1 MSLHPMYA
9 RPRDLEQA
17 SELLASLSS
26 GAVIIAGGQ
35 EIMPYINYG
44 VMMPDV
50 YVDIGG
56 IDALRGVSA
65 ETNEVSIGPL
75 TVHRDIQNIEEI
87 VETLPLLAYAAKQI
101 GGGMQ
106 VHNRGTIG
114 GNIVAM
120 HPLYDVAPA
129 LLALEA
135 EVELLSEKGSQRMS
149 LAELQDLSNHGLG
162 TSSILTKILV
172 KPMSPTTLWSYYK
185 LKNSAG
191 AYGSANAA
199 VVIQLDGENLKS
211 IRVAIGA
218 AAEKVVVVSGN
229 LDGYLGGPYTSEV
242 GLAIQKT
249 CSDAIVEPLSDQQ
262 GDGVWRKAMAGVAA
276 RRATEMA
283 LGKLINS
290 SSKGQEV

>member
-65 ETNEVSIGPL
+65 ETDEVSIGPL

-87 VETLPLLAYAAKQI
+87 VERLPLLAYAAKQI

-120 HPLYDVAPA
+120 HPLYDIAPA

-135 EVELLSEKGSQRMS
+135 DVELLSEKGSQRMS

-172 KPMSPTTLWSYYK
+172 KPMSPTTLWGYYK

-199 VVIQLDGENLKS
+199 AVIQLDGENIKS

-218 AAEKVVVVSGN
+218 ATEKVVVVSAN
-229 LDGYLGGPYTSEV
+229 LDSYLGGPYSSEV

-249 CSDAIVEPLSDQQ
+249 CSDAIGEPLSDQQ

>member
-65 ETNEVSIGPL
+65 ETDEVSIGPL

-87 VETLPLLAYAAKQI
+87 VETLPLLAYAAKQV

-120 HPLYDVAPA
+120 HPLYDIAPA

-135 EVELLSEKGSQRMS
+135 DVELLSEKGSQRMS

-199 VVIQLDGENLKS
+199 VVIQLDGENIKS

-218 AAEKVVVVSGN
+218 ATEKVVVVSAN
-229 LDGYLGGPYTSEV
+229 LDSYLGGPYSSEV

-249 CSDAIVEPLSDQQ
+249 CSDAIGEPLSDQQ

-283 LGKLINS
+283 LGKLNNS
-290 SSKGQEV
+290 SSKG

>member
-135 EVELLSEKGSQRMS
+135 KVELLSEKGSQRMLLS
-149 LAELQDLSNHGLG
+149 ELQDLLNHGLG

-218 AAEKVVVVSGN
+218 AAEKVVVVSEN

>member
-65 ETNEVSIGPL
+65 ETDEVSIGPL

-87 VETLPLLAYAAKQI
+87 VERLPLLAYAAKQI

-120 HPLYDVAPA
+120 HPLYDIAPA

-135 EVELLSEKGSQRMS
+135 DVELLSEKGSQRMS

-172 KPMSPTTLWSYYK
+172 KPMSPTTLWGYYK

-199 VVIQLDGENLKS
+199 VVIQLDGENIKS

-218 AAEKVVVVSGN
+218 ATEKCR
-229 LDGYLGGPYTSEV
+229 
-242 GLAIQKT
+242 
-249 CSDAIVEPLSDQQ
+249 CS
-262 GDGVWRKAMAGVAA
+262 VWRF
-276 RRATEMA
+276 R
-283 LGKLINS
+283 
-290 SSKGQEV
+290 

>member
-17 SELLASLSS
+17 SELLASLST

-56 IDALRGVSA
+56 IDALRVVSA
-65 ETNEVSIGPL
+65 EADEVSIGPL
-75 TVHRDIQNIEEI
+75 TVHRDIQNIDEI
-87 VETLPLLAYAAKQI
+87 VQQLPLLAYAAKQI

-135 EVELLSEKGSQRMS
+135 EVELLSEKGS
-149 LAELQDLSNHGLG
+149 
-162 TSSILTKILV
+162 I
-172 KPMSPTTLWSYYK
+172 TTD
-185 LKNSAG
+185 
-191 AYGSANAA
+191 
-199 VVIQLDGENLKS
+199 VI
-211 IRVAIGA
+211 V
-218 AAEKVVVVSGN
+218 
-229 LDGYLGGPYTSEV
+229 
-242 GLAIQKT
+242 
-249 CSDAIVEPLSDQQ
+249 
-262 GDGVWRKAMAGVAA
+262 
-276 RRATEMA
+276 
-283 LGKLINS
+283 
-290 SSKGQEV
+290 

>member
-65 ETNEVSIGPL
+65 ETDEVSIGPL

-135 EVELLSEKGSQRMS
+135 KVELLSEKGSQRMLLS
-149 LAELQDLSNHGLG
+149 ELQDLLNHGLG

-218 AAEKVVVVSGN
+218 AAEKVVVVSEN

-249 CSDAIVEPLSDQQ
+249 CSDAIVDPLSDQQ

>member
-9 RPRDLEQA
+9 RPRDLKQA
-17 SELLASLSS
+17 AELLSSLSS

-65 ETNEVSIGPL
+65 ETDEVSIGSL
-75 TVHRDIQNIEEI
+75 TVHRDIQKLEEI
-87 VETLPLLAYAAKQI
+87 VERLPLLAYAAKQI

-135 EVELLSEKGSQRMS
+135 EVELLGEQGSQRMLLS
-149 LAELQDLSNHGLG
+149 ELQELSNHGLG

-172 KPMSPTTLWSYYK
+172 KSMSPTTLWAYYK
-185 LKNSAG
+185 LKSSAG

-199 VVIQLDGENLKS
+199 VVIHLDGENIKS

-218 AAEKVVVVSGN
+218 VTEKVLVVSES
-229 LDGYLGGPYTSEV
+229 LKSCLGGPYTSEV
-242 GLAIQKT
+242 GLVIQKI
-249 CSDAIVEPLSDQQ
+249 CSDAIGEPLSDQQ
-262 GDGVWRKAMAGVAA
+262 GDGGWRKAMAGVAA
-276 RRATEMA
+276 RRATEIAMS
-283 LGKLINS
+283 KFINS
-290 SSKGQEV
+290 SSKG

>member
-9 RPRDLEQA
+9 RPRNLEQA
-17 SELLASLSS
+17 SQLLGSLSS

-35 EIMPYINYG
+35 EIMPYINSG

-56 IDALRGVSA
+56 IDALRGISVEA
-65 ETNEVSIGPL
+65 DKISIGPL
-75 TVHRDIQNIEEI
+75 TVHSDIQTADQI
-87 VETLPLLAYAAKQI
+87 VDGLPLLAYAAKQI
-101 GGGMQ
+101 GGGLQ

-135 EVELLSEKGSQRMS
+135 QIQFLSDKGSQLS
-149 LAELQDLSNHGLG
+149 LLSDLQNSSNHGLG

-172 KPMSPTTLWSYYK
+172 KPMSPDALWGYYK

-199 VVIQLDGENLKS
+199 VVIGLDSENIKS
-211 IRVAIGA
+211 IRIAIGA
-218 AAEKVVVVSGN
+218 VAEKIVVVSDSLN
-229 LDGYLGGPYTSEV
+229 KYLGGPYTSGMGIE
-242 GLAIQKT
+242 IQRM
-249 CSDAIVEPLSDQQ
+249 CSDAIEEPLSDQQ
-262 GDGVWRKAMAGVAA
+262 GDSDWRKAMAGVAA
-276 RRATEMA
+276 RRSVEMA
-283 LGKLINS
+283 LGKHINS
-290 SSKGQEV
+290 SSKG

>member
-65 ETNEVSIGPL
+65 ETDEVSIGPL

-135 EVELLSEKGSQRMS
+135 EVELLSEKGSQRMLLS
-149 LAELQDLSNHGLG
+149 ELQDLSNHGLG

-218 AAEKVVVVSGN
+218 AAEKVVVVSG
-229 LDGYLGGPYTSEV
+229 
-242 GLAIQKT
+242 I
-249 CSDAIVEPLSDQQ
+249 
-262 GDGVWRKAMAGVAA
+262 
-276 RRATEMA
+276 
-283 LGKLINS
+283 
-290 SSKGQEV
+290 

>member
-65 ETNEVSIGPL
+65 ETDEVSIGPL

-120 HPLYDVAPA
+120 HPLYDIAPA

-135 EVELLSEKGSQRMS
+135 DVELLSEKGSQRMS
-149 LAELQDLSNHGLG
+149 LAELQNLSNHGLG

-199 VVIQLDGENLKS
+199 VVIQLDGENIKS

-218 AAEKVVVVSGN
+218 ATEKVVVVSAN
-229 LDGYLGGPYTSEV
+229 LDSYLGSPYSSEV

-249 CSDAIVEPLSDQQ
+249 CSDAIGEPLSDQQ

-283 LGKLINS
+283 LGKLNNS
-290 SSKGQEV
+290 SSNG

>member
-65 ETNEVSIGPL
+65 ETDEVSIGPL

-135 EVELLSEKGSQRMS
+135 DVELLSEKGSQRMS
-149 LAELQDLSNHGLG
+149 LAELQNLSNHGLG

-199 VVIQLDGENLKS
+199 VVIQLDGENIKS

-218 AAEKVVVVSGN
+218 ATEKVVVVSAN
-229 LDGYLGGPYTSEV
+229 LDSYLGSPYSSEV

-249 CSDAIVEPLSDQQ
+249 CSDAIGEPLSDQQ

-283 LGKLINS
+283 LGKLNNS
-290 SSKGQEV
+290 SSNG

>member
-1 MSLHPMYA
+1 MYA

-65 ETNEVSIGPL
+65 ETDEVSIGPL

-120 HPLYDVAPA
+120 HPLYDIAPA

-135 EVELLSEKGSQRMS
+135 DVELLSEKGSQRMS

-172 KPMSPTTLWSYYK
+172 KPMSPTTLWGYYK

-199 VVIQLDGENLKS
+199 VVIQLDGENIKS

-218 AAEKVVVVSGN
+218 ATEKVVVVSAN
-229 LDGYLGGPYTSEV
+229 LDSYLGGPYSSEV

-249 CSDAIVEPLSDQQ
+249 CSDAI
-262 GDGVWRKAMAGVAA
+262 GDHLVISRGMAFGA
-276 RRATEMA
+276 RRWQVSLLVEQ
-283 LGKLINS
+283 LKWRWVS
-290 SSKGQEV
+290 

>member
-17 SELLASLSS
+17 TQLLASLSS

-35 EIMPYINYG
+35 EIMPFINYG

-56 IDALRGVSA
+56 ISALRGVNVESG
-65 ETNEVSIGPL
+65 EVSIGAL
-75 TVHRDIQNIEEI
+75 TVHRDVQSTAEI
-87 VETLPLLAYAAKQI
+87 LERLPLLAYAAQQI
-101 GGGMQ
+101 GGGWQ

-120 HPLYDVAPA
+120 HPLYDIAPA
-129 LLALEA
+129 LLALDA
-135 EVELLSEKGSQRMS
+135 DVELLSDKGLQRLSLSQ
-149 LAELQDLSNHGLG
+149 LQNDSSHGLG
-162 TSSILTKILV
+162 SSSILTRVLV
-172 KPMSPTTLWSYYK
+172 DTMLPNALWGYYK
-185 LKNSAG
+185 LKNTAG

-199 VVIQLDGENLKS
+199 VVIQMDGEKIASIRIVIGAVSEKLVIISEALDGC
-211 IRVAIGA
+211 
-218 AAEKVVVVSGN
+218 
-229 LDGYLGGPYTSEV
+229 LGCAYTLEV
-242 GLAIQKT
+242 GQAIEKA
-249 CSDAIVEPLSDQQ
+249 CVEAIDKPLSDQQ

-283 LGKLINS
+283 LSNLTNS
-290 SSKGQEV
+290 SIKR